1 MKDKRIKPIKITLC
15 ALYGLLFLI
24 TIISW
29 IRGGFAKTANG
40 ITIPD
45 SWIFYS
51 FINFA
56 VFTAVQ
62 AVVYHV
68 GKDVGGRWL
77 YITSILLAA
86 FKCASVVISELII
99 DNYVFNPNF
108 INSGNASDFQAGVW
122 YTMLVIFFLV
132 ATVAVMIMEIIGSVK
147 LSKIQPAEES
157 ENAEDGQV

>member
-1 MKDKRIKPIKITLC
+1 MNVKKIKPIKITLC
-15 ALYGLLFLI
+15 VLYALI
-24 TIISW
+24 VTVTIISW
-29 IRGGFAKTANG
+29 ARGGLAETASG
-40 ITIPD
+40 VLIPD

-77 YITSILLAA
+77 YITSLLLAA

-99 DNYVFNPNF
+99 DSYVFNPDF
-108 INSGNASDFQAGVW
+108 IGNGNAADFGAGVW
-122 YTMLVIFFLV
+122 YMLLVLFFLLL
-132 ATVAVMIMEIIGSVK
+132 TVASMIMEIIGSVK
-147 LSKIQPAEES
+147 MNRADAVEEG
-157 ENAEDGQV
+157 EDVY